1 MKPLLLIAA
10 FYAAVNAVVIGGI
23 GLTVGWPPKELVTVF
38 RPDGPNGP
46 DEQMALRAL
55 LEITTFSEATQPQLF
70 VLGASGAAHGFP
82 PSLVQDS
89 LPGFVPSTIATGG
102 ATVTE
107 LRRLLDEIVWAT
119 QPAVLRR
126 SVLVL
131 GMSYAMFCPDA
142 QRYKTNLS
150 TPAAWWQQPHI
161 TTYTEKAVRRHPL
174 ILDRANPVR
183 RMLPRGLVLAAT
195 RRFRIWGRLSDHVP
209 LHPGEW
215 LAQRGRWR
223 FQTRSMQQARE
234 EREARV
240 PRPKPILEWFLGL
253 SVEEQVDWFTGEHRR
268 MGEIVDDVQFD
279 RFAALLDHAAST
291 GLTVVVVDLPLHS
304 EHRRHAPVF
313 ESFRQRLRELV
324 ASQSGGGRVHYLDLT
339 DSLPDENFIDL
350 AHANKERVDAWVDLL
365 VDRLRPL
372 LPDQSPRSR
381 E

>member
-1 MKPLLLIAA
+1 MKPLLLIAG

-23 GLTVGWPPKELVTVF
+23 GLTVGFPPKELVTVF

-55 LEITTFSEATQPQLF
+55 LEIATFSEATQPQLF
-70 VLGASGAAHGFP
+70 VLGSSGAAHGFP
-82 PSLVQDS
+82 PSLMQARLS
-89 LPGFVPSTIATGG
+89 GFMPSTIATGG

-107 LRRLLDEIVWAT
+107 LCRFLDEIVSNT
-119 QPAVLRR
+119 PPAVLRR

-142 QRYKTNLS
+142 HRYGRNPS
-150 TPAAWWQQPHI
+150 TPTAWWQQRHMM
-161 TTYTEKAVRRHPL
+161 THAQKAVGRHPL
-174 ILDRANPVR
+174 ILDRGNPVR
-183 RMLPRGLVLAAT
+183 RMLPRGLVLAAK
-195 RRFRIWGRLSDHVP
+195 RRFRIWARLSDHVP

-253 SVEEQVDWFTGEHRR
+253 SVKEQTDWITSEHRE
-268 MGEIVDDVQFD
+268 GEILDDEQFD
-279 RFAALLDHAAST
+279 RFAALLDQAASV

-304 EHRRHAPVF
+304 DHRLHAPSF
-313 ESFRQRLRELV
+313 EPFRERLRELV
-324 ASQSGGGRVHYLDLT
+324 ASHPGGGRVHYLDLT
-339 DSLPDENFIDL
+339 ESLPDEAFSDL
-350 AHANKERVDAWVDLL
+350 AHAKHDRVDAWVDLL
-365 VDRLRPL
+365 ADRLRPL
-372 LPDQSPRSR
+372 LPDQSARTR